1 MGSTGDSPVPAGD
14 SPTGRSR
21 QLHSKGPSLLPR
33 GALPIPPG
41 ESPGG
46 TGQWLVLPRNG
57 FPDTL
62 SEVLLRPCR
71 SFGELETMK
80 TLLAFLLWCI
90 LLVLCWPVAILAL
103 VLFPF
108 VWLVL
113 WPFRLAGWAIGAF
126 FSLIKAILFLPARL
140 LGSRRSS

>member
-1 MGSTGDSPVPAGD
+1 
-14 SPTGRSR
+14 
-21 QLHSKGPSLLPR
+21 
-33 GALPIPPG
+33 
-41 ESPGG
+41 
-46 TGQWLVLPRNG
+46 
-57 FPDTL
+57 
-62 SEVLLRPCR
+62 
-71 SFGELETMK
+71 MK

-113 WPFRLAGWAIGAF
+113 WPFRLTGWAIGAC

-140 LGSRRSS
+140 LGGRRSS

>member
-1 MGSTGDSPVPAGD
+1 
-14 SPTGRSR
+14 
-21 QLHSKGPSLLPR
+21 
-33 GALPIPPG
+33 
-41 ESPGG
+41 
-46 TGQWLVLPRNG
+46 
-57 FPDTL
+57 
-62 SEVLLRPCR
+62 
-71 SFGELETMK
+71 MK
-80 TLLAFLLWCI
+80 TLLAFLLWCV

-140 LGSRRSS
+140 LGGRRSS